1 MISRQIWLVEKVKPY
16 FMLTKPKSVFLLVFV
31 GFAAGLYASLS
42 SSLSLNRLALSTLSL
57 TLGVMG
63 ANALTCYIDRD
74 VDAVMER
81 TKNRPLPQGEISPPQ
96 KAFFFSLSL
105 ISMGTLLAYLL
116 SPLSSLFL
124 LLGVLNSA
132 VVYNRLTKRKTCY
145 NILLGAPAG
154 GLPILVI
161 WSGVTGK
168 ISLFPLLLALL
179 IVIWTPTHIWSL
191 ALFFKED
198 YQKAEIPMLPV
209 VIEEKRAIRVIAL
222 STLLLIFF
230 SFVPPLLYPLGSLYL
245 VTASVLALLTG
256 LLSLLLLFRPE
267 KRLSWILFKLTSP
280 YLFFIFL
287 AVALE
292 PLV

>member
-1 MISRQIWLVEKVKPY
+1 MEKVKPY
-16 FMLTKPKSVFLLVFV
+16 FILTKPKSVFLLVFV
-31 GFAAGLYASLS
+31 GFAAGLHASLS

-63 ANALTCYIDRD
+63 ANALTSYIDRD
-74 VDAVMER
+74 IDALMER

-96 KAFFFSLSL
+96 KAFFFSLYFIFL
-105 ISMGTLLAYLL
+105 GALLAYLI

-132 VVYNRLTKRKTCY
+132 IVYNRLTKRKTCY

-209 VIEEKRAIRVIAL
+209 IIEEKRAIKVIAL

-230 SFVPPLLYPLGSLYL
+230 SFVPPLLYPLRSLYL

-256 LLSLLLLFRPE
+256 LLSLLLFFRPE